1 MKLPRI
7 EYFIRNLNQK
17 GYMVLNGDGSYF
29 MTFFFSFIYFFCIF
43 FFYIVM
49 FRMHIMFFYIFYF
62 YWSILSLL
70 IANYPNQNAHALKRI
85 LKVY

>member
-29 MTFFFSFIYFFCIF
+29 NLC
-43 FFYIVM
+43 
-49 FRMHIMFFYIFYF
+49 
-62 YWSILSLL
+62 
-70 IANYPNQNAHALKRI
+70 
-85 LKVY
+85 

>member
-29 MTFFFSFIYFFCIF
+29 IF
-43 FFYIVM
+43 VDSKLPKSERTHVKKDFE
-49 FRMHIMFFYIFYF
+49 
-62 YWSILSLL
+62 SLL
-70 IANYPNQNAHALKRI
+70 EPPRKTPRTLAY
-85 LKVY
+85 